1 MSKQFDLKTFH
12 LCNMDLAYKNSLQHC
27 GHLKVSCVCAC
38 RISPY
43 LHERFASAFDA
54 QSVRLVSVKGNHFV
68 LVNSMAMEGDGCF
81 LCRPAELQLQKISSK
96 FPTIINVEP
105 VELWTVMDCT
115 TGGRSF
121 LTILVFFFA
130 PH

>member
-1 MSKQFDLKTFH
+1 
-12 LCNMDLAYKNSLQHC
+12 
-27 GHLKVSCVCAC
+27 LKVLCAC
-38 RISPY
+38 AFRISPY

-96 FPTIINVEP
+96 WRQSSDGHLSTEQLGVDS
-105 VELWTVMDCT
+105 L
-115 TGGRSF
+115 
-121 LTILVFFFA
+121 
-130 PH
+130 